1 MAIEKIEK
9 LLEQIQELTPAEKGQ
24 LFSLFLVKE
33 KEQMKGSRK
42 DLFGSVKMDKEISDE
57 DIESCLYNPNLDD
70 LLKWIFC
77 RDYSC
82 WY

>member
-9 LLEQIQELTPAEKGQ
+9 LLEQIVELTPAEKGQ
-24 LFSLFLVKE
+24 LFSLFLIKE

-42 DLFGSVKMDKEISDE
+42 ELCDSVKLDRELTDE

-70 LLKWIFC
+70 LLK
-77 RDYSC
+77 
-82 WY
+82 